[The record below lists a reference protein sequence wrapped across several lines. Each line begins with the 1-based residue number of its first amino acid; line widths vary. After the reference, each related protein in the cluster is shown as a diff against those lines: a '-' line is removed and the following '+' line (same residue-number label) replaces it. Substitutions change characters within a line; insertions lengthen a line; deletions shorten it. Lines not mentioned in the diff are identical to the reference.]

1 MKYITLFLAILLLL
15 SCSNDPRKNDKE
27 DVLDIL
33 TTNLKLFQ
41 LDLPK
46 EAYACVIDEISDNM
60 DDETWSLYVK
70 LIKDE
75 PVDIT
80 QSQGAD
86 LAKATMK
93 PFLTFECISMMDW
106 FEMAIDIGIDASLD
120 ESDLSWDD
128 LP

>member
-1 MKYITLFLAILLLL
+1 MKKIALILVTLLLL

-106 FEMAIDIGIDASLD
+106 FEVAIDMGIDASLD

>member
-1 MKYITLFLAILLLL
+1 
-15 SCSNDPRKNDKE
+15 
-27 DVLDIL
+27 
-33 TTNLKLFQ
+33 
-41 LDLPK
+41 
-46 EAYACVIDEISDNM
+46 M

-70 LIKDE
+70 KVKQE
-75 PVDIT
+75 PVDLT
-80 QSQGAD
+80 QSQAAD

-106 FEMAIDIGIDASLD
+106 LEVAIDIGIDASLD